1 MCCAQTKQVPSR
13 PLEKF
18 KSLCVALAQRGEAGS
33 ASREQSCC
41 SWCVELALPH
51 LTACAAAAVLTAV
64 LARAE
69 SFTLVVAGH
78 ELELSGGCSCST
90 SSCPSCCTT
99 ARLEGQQQPS
109 PPRSRSPRQND
120 AQEAA
125 ADRRRREAWPQHEIL
140 PVARAAQ
147 TCYSGTLFSVIRSVN
162 SVCLSCVSAFCARS
176 GRHRRTEKQQER
188 HGTSRLYI
196 NK

>member
-1 MCCAQTKQVPSR
+1 MLQQVAQTKQVLSR

-78 ELELSGGCSCST
+78 ESELSGSCSCST

-99 ARLEGQQQPS
+99 ARLEGQQ
-109 PPRSRSPRQND
+109 
-120 AQEAA
+120 
-125 ADRRRREAWPQHEIL
+125 
-140 PVARAAQ
+140 
-147 TCYSGTLFSVIRSVN
+147 
-162 SVCLSCVSAFCARS
+162 
-176 GRHRRTEKQQER
+176 
-188 HGTSRLYI
+188 
-196 NK
+196 

>member
-1 MCCAQTKQVPSR
+1 MRPHLTQTKQVLSR

-51 LTACAAAAVLTAV
+51 LTACAAAAVLSAV

-78 ELELSGGCSCST
+78 ELELSDGCSCST

-99 ARLEGQQQPS
+99 ARLEGQQ
-109 PPRSRSPRQND
+109 
-120 AQEAA
+120 
-125 ADRRRREAWPQHEIL
+125 
-140 PVARAAQ
+140 
-147 TCYSGTLFSVIRSVN
+147 
-162 SVCLSCVSAFCARS
+162 
-176 GRHRRTEKQQER
+176 
-188 HGTSRLYI
+188 
-196 NK
+196 

>member
-1 MCCAQTKQVPSR
+1 MLQQVAQTKQVLSR

-78 ELELSGGCSCST
+78 EIELSG
-90 SSCPSCCTT
+90 
-99 ARLEGQQQPS
+99 RLQLFDLELPILLHDG
-109 PPRSRSPRQND
+109 
-120 AQEAA
+120 AA
-125 ADRRRREAWPQHEIL
+125 
-140 PVARAAQ
+140 
-147 TCYSGTLFSVIRSVN
+147 
-162 SVCLSCVSAFCARS
+162 
-176 GRHRRTEKQQER
+176 
-188 HGTSRLYI
+188 
-196 NK
+196 